1 MPISSLEVM
10 RGSILCY
17 EGKVQKV
24 KTVGEYIMFEGW
36 REWVGPSLIN
46 GEPISE
52 EWLKRL
58 GLNLIQEGSMSHPAI
73 YRKEYSHRLV
83 ISNFDV
89 SVRGA
94 NEFYWAEG
102 NTIIKLQYVHQL
114 QLIAFAIIGHHL
126 IIHKLK

>member
-46 GEPISE
+46 GEPLSE
-52 EWLKRL
+52 TWLERL
-58 GLNLIQEGSMSHPAI
+58 GFEYDQHTYSRGRVWLAPGDASYDVFLHGLHTGPTTHIQYI
-73 YRKEYSHRLV
+73 
-83 ISNFDV
+83 
-89 SVRGA
+89 
-94 NEFYWAEG
+94 
-102 NTIIKLQYVHQL
+102 HQL
-114 QLIAFAIIGHHL
+114 QILYFSITGEHL
-126 IIHKLK
+126 KIPKLQ